1 MWTVAPSRPVGRRLL
16 GRRGVLGS
24 LAAAGLAGTVPL
36 GAGPA
41 AAQGTNTGTVLDPG
55 LIRRAVEQAAGLD
68 QLHSLIVAR
77 GGEIAVAETFRG
89 PPVDRPVNVKSVS
102 KTIVAT
108 LTGIAIDRGVIPGGI
123 EAAVARPVAA
133 LLGDLVP
140 ADADPRV
147 REITLGDLLTMQ
159 AGLERTSG
167 ANYGLWV
174 ASRDWVRHALT
185 RPFVAEP
192 GTRMQY
198 STGSFH
204 LLGVALARA
213 AGDSLLTL
221 ARDWLGEPLDIAVP
235 AWTRDPQG
243 FYLGGNN
250 MALSPMALYRF
261 GEAWRQGGTWQGTR
275 VVGRDWIDA
284 AWTART
290 RSPWSGDL
298 YGYGWFLSDIAGRP
312 IAYAR
317 GYGGQMLFVMPS
329 LGLTVAV
336 TSDPTRPARSD
347 GHVGAIRDLLAETI
361 VPAAA

>member
-24 LAAAGLAGTVPL
+24 LAAPGWPALSPSVPGRPRRRARILAPCST
-36 GAGPA
+36 
-41 AAQGTNTGTVLDPG
+41 PG

-198 STGSFH
+198 STRQLPPARRRAGP
-204 LLGVALARA
+204 GGGGQPADPGAGLAGRA
-213 AGDSLLTL
+213 AGT
-221 ARDWLGEPLDIAVP
+221 IAVP

-250 MALSPMALYRF
+250 MALSPMAL
-261 GEAWRQGGTWQGTR
+261 
-275 VVGRDWIDA
+275 
-284 AWTART
+284 
-290 RSPWSGDL
+290 
-298 YGYGWFLSDIAGRP
+298 
-312 IAYAR
+312 
-317 GYGGQMLFVMPS
+317 
-329 LGLTVAV
+329 
-336 TSDPTRPARSD
+336 
-347 GHVGAIRDLLAETI
+347 
-361 VPAAA
+361 